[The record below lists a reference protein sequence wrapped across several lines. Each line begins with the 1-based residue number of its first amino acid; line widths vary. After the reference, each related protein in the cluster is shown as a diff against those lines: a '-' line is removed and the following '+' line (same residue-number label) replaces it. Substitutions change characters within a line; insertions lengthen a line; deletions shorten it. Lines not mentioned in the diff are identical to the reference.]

1 MLFLLNGRS
10 RLIKAYSSLGRKIK
24 VKRVILILCYMFL
37 LIGLLGCQQNSENN
51 NPKKPYDSEEAIENG
66 DVVNLHGE
74 ISNLDKLKNFVKNV
88 ESGVKDEIRITMY
101 THEGDPI
108 FDKLD
113 HDGNKIQYTHDDT
126 QDGYAGS
133 GKGIKSTSCSNI
145 ESRNTE
151 DGVEYYLSECSSE
164 VGNTFNF
171 LIPN

>member
-1 MLFLLNGRS
+1 
-10 RLIKAYSSLGRKIK
+10 
-24 VKRVILILCYMFL
+24 MFL
-37 LIGLLGCQQNSENN
+37 LIGLWGCQQSSEIN

-66 DVVNLHGE
+66 DVVNLYGK
-74 ISNLDKLKNFVKNV
+74 ISNLDKFENFIKNV
-88 ESGVKDEIRITMY
+88 ENGAKDEIRITMY
-101 THEGDPI
+101 TLEGDPI
-108 FDKLD
+108 FDNLSY
-113 HDGNKIQYTHDDT
+113 DGNKIQYTHDNL

-151 DGVEYYLSECSSE
+151 DGVEYYLGECSSE